1 MLLLV
6 VSELGRFGEGDDGN
20 GDAAPIELR
29 FEFCHLAEVSL
40 ARESSQVTEE
50 DQQ

>member
-6 VSELGRFGEGDDGN
+6 VSELGRLGKGDDDD
-20 GDAAPIELR
+20 GDAAPIEFR

-40 ARESSQVTEE
+40 ARESSQMTEK
-50 DQQ
+50 DQ